1 MKCYNIVLYIYNLKN
16 NHGFY
21 IILSIMAIYLICL
34 ILFYAKYY
42 LLLKTKVN
50 SIVNDVSNSTIKLNE
65 VVPDKINNND
75 NNNKSIN
82 KNINNI
88 VGEIKIDSKKNMINK
103 GIDKILKK
111 ISKKKKRIKKK
122 KFKSKK
128 KINNFNIVV
137 TEIPDN
143 SKREIISQKDNIN
156 NNIEYTDLELN
167 ELSYEEALKIDNR
180 TFIQYYLSLLRANH
194 LVIFCFFPQNDYNSQ
209 IIKIFLFF
217 FFFSVHFTVNA
228 LFFNDDTMHK
238 IYKDEGKFN
247 FIYQIPQIIYSA
259 ISSGVINTIIKRL
272 SLSSGDIIELKKE
285 KNVDKIKIKEKEVL
299 NKLRNKFIL
308 FFILSFILLVTFW
321 YYVTCFCGVYINT
334 KFHLI
339 KDTIISF
346 VLSLL
351 YPFGIYLIPG
361 LFRIPALKAKN
372 KTCMYKLS
380 KILQTL

>member
-1 MKCYNIVLYIYNLKN
+1 MTLCEESCKLIDYDYETENAKCSCDIKINIPFLSDDININKDYLLKSFIDITNIANFNLMKCYNIVLYIYNLKN

-128 KINNFNIVV
+128 KINNLNIIV

-247 FIYQIPQIIYSA
+247 FIYQIPQI
-259 ISSGVINTIIKRL
+259 
-272 SLSSGDIIELKKE
+272 
-285 KNVDKIKIKEKEVL
+285 
-299 NKLRNKFIL
+299 
-308 FFILSFILLVTFW
+308 
-321 YYVTCFCGVYINT
+321 
-334 KFHLI
+334 KFH
-339 KDTIISF
+339 K
-346 VLSLL
+346 
-351 YPFGIYLIPG
+351 
-361 LFRIPALKAKN
+361 
-372 KTCMYKLS
+372 
-380 KILQTL
+380 

>member
-1 MKCYNIVLYIYNLKN
+1 M
-16 NHGFY
+16 
-21 IILSIMAIYLICL
+21 
-34 ILFYAKYY
+34 
-42 LLLKTKVN
+42 
-50 SIVNDVSNSTIKLNE
+50 
-65 VVPDKINNND
+65 
-75 NNNKSIN
+75 
-82 KNINNI
+82 
-88 VGEIKIDSKKNMINK
+88 
-103 GIDKILKK
+103 
-111 ISKKKKRIKKK
+111 
-122 KFKSKK
+122 
-128 KINNFNIVV
+128 

-209 IIKIFLFF
+209 IIKISLFF

-259 ISSGVINTIIKRL
+259 IISWVINSIIKRL

-285 KNVDKIKIKEKEVL
+285 KNIEKIKVKEKEVL
-299 NKLRNKFIL
+299 NKLRIKFIL
-308 FFILSFILLVTFW
+308 FFILAFILLVTFW
-321 YYVTCFCGVYINT
+321 YYITCFCGVYINT
-334 KFHLI
+334 KLHLI
-339 KDTIISF
+339 KDTAISF

-351 YPFGIYLIPG
+351 YPFWIYLIPG

-372 KTCMYKLS
+372 KACIYKLS
-380 KILQTL
+380 KLLETIWKIKKWLNLI